1 MTLKTRDLRRA
12 AMPLVLVLA
21 AGAAPGCIHVGIGGD
36 DAPRPKEIVHT
47 LDRAEVTRAPVTKG
61 SEPTAIVAVRTF
73 RTRDRFDRHVVARV
87 DAGTVRSLDFDL
99 WADEPA
105 QAVSEAFREGLV
117 DAGLC
122 AAAPDAA
129 DGVVV
134 SAVVDGVIQ
143 EFAWD
148 EVTGAARFRARVTL
162 SRGSS
167 GVVVW
172 SGVVEGTEP
181 VPSKTTTGLGPAMA
195 RAVGKAIDGAVAA
208 WRASPSVQL
217 ALSDRR
223 N

>member
-1 MTLKTRDLRRA
+1 MSETRLTRRTVA
-12 AMPLVLVLA
+12 PLVLVIA
-21 AGAAPGCIHVGIGGD
+21 AIAAPGCIHVGIGGD
-36 DAPRPKEIVHT
+36 DAPRPRDVIHT

-61 SEPTAIVAVRTF
+61 SEPTAVVAVRTF
-73 RTRDRFDRHVVARV
+73 RSRDRFDRHVVARV
-87 DAGTVRSLDFDL
+87 DAGSVRSLDYDL

-117 DAGLC
+117 ESGLC

-148 EVTGAARFRARVTL
+148 EAAGAARFRARITM

-181 VPSKTTTGLGPAMA
+181 IPSKTTAGLGPAMG
-195 RAVGKAIDGAVAA
+195 RAVGKAIDAAVAA
-208 WRASPSVQL
+208 WRSSPTVQL
-217 ALSDRR
+217 ALSERR